1 LQQAVALV
9 KVMHGDVD
17 AAVRNAVELAGGLE
31 RIVTSTSRVLVK
43 PNLWSP
49 QRSGTGSIT
58 DARVT
63 EAVARLVLDHAPARV
78 VIGEGCGAGYD
89 SRGWSTEEAFAAS
102 GTRDVAERLGVPLVN
117 LNTDSFDEV
126 HISNAR
132 VMDRVKI
139 ARTVRESDVIISIPV
154 LKSHIRTHVTLSL
167 KNMKGVIPGV
177 EKRKTH
183 RLGLDQAIADLN
195 SVVYPHFVV
204 LDAMVGMQGLWEYPA
219 DSIEMGLVAASA
231 DALSLD
237 AVGAHLMGVEPA
249 QVMHLRY
256 MAERAGVDLD
266 QALAHVVGETV
277 DAHRRPFKT
286 GFQMFSERFPQVTVL
301 QGPSAC
307 TGCTSELV
315 TALTYLDKAGYSP
328 ELDGLHVVI
337 GDLAVA
343 PEGCPLA
350 VVGRCAAAHADR
362 GVFAPGCPP
371 REEQVLEVLCRACGA
386 DPARVL
392 EVRDRARDELWRASQ
407 QALES

>member
-1 LQQAVALV
+1 MPQTVALV
-9 KVMHGDVD
+9 KVSGGDVE
-17 AAVRNAVELAGGLE
+17 AAVRRAVELAGGLAHL
-31 RIVTSTSRVLVK
+31 VTPSSRVLVK

-63 EAVARLVLDHAPARV
+63 EAVTRVVLDYGPARV
-78 VIGEGCGAGYD
+78 VIAEGCGAGYD
-89 SRGWSTEEAFAAS
+89 SRGWSTEEAFATS
-102 GTRDVAERLGVPLVN
+102 GTREAAQRLGVPLVN
-117 LNTDSFDEV
+117 LNTDSFEEV
-126 HISNAR
+126 CIADAR

-139 ARTVRESDVIISIPV
+139 ARTVRESDVIISVPV

-204 LDAMVGMQGLWEYPA
+204 LDATVGMQGLWEYPD
-219 DSIEMGLVAASA
+219 DSIEVGLVGASA

-237 AVGAHLMGVEPA
+237 AVGAHLMGVVPA

-256 MAERAGVDLD
+256 MAESAGVDLD
-266 QALAHVVGETV
+266 QALTHVVGEAV
-277 DAHRRPFKT
+277 AAHRRSFTT
-286 GFQMFSERFPQVTVL
+286 GFQVFSERFPQVTVL

-315 TALTYLDKAGYSP
+315 TALTYLDKAGYTP

-337 GDLAVA
+337 GDLPSV
-343 PEGCPLA
+343 PEVRPLA
-350 VVGRCAAAHADR
+350 VIGRCAAAHADL

-392 EVRDRARDELWRASQ
+392 EARDRAREELWRASE